1 MKNYYIQLSEL
12 KIAEQRKI
20 TLLEKKDLLLN
31 RMTNCTSHLKDVVTA
46 GGMSNDKMNDYLI
59 KCEEIDKQLE
69 EVDQEIKILK
79 KGLHQMNEILTNIS
93 GIEEKIFRL
102 YYIEGKTPRQISFI
116 VPLSEPT
123 IYRKLKKIKEKI
135 KNDKK

>member
-20 TLLEKKDLLLN
+20 TLIEKKDLLLN
-31 RMTNCTSHLKDVVTA
+31 KMTNCTSQLKDVVS
-46 GGMSNDKMNDYLI
+46 GGAANDKMSNYLI
-59 KCEEIDKQLE
+59 KREELDRQLE
-69 EVDQEIKILK
+69 EIDQEIKILK
-79 KGLHQMNEILTNIS
+79 KGVHQMDEILTNVS

-116 VPLSEPT
+116 LPCSEPT
-123 IYRKLKKIKEKI
+123 IYRKLRKIKEKV